1 MVSVS
6 LLLSSAWNY
15 WPFQNW
21 NLVQFISRW
30 LYKAFYVIFISTA
43 LKYCTTVIWS
53 SVCVLWDRHDTW
65 KLKTGS
71 LSGIQRGT
79 GGEKGKKQWECAPRD
94 QGGGKRGGKNRMR
107 RQSHVILP
115 RVKTAFISM
124 KDNLHKFTAL
134 YNWTMLLY
142 FRTGSKDWCICLQS
156 FINNLQYSLL
166 QARLCNCPCISH
178 DTLCRYYIQG
188 ETENQVLNAQDLKFI
203 L

>member
-15 WPFQNW
+15 CPFQNW

-124 KDNLHKFTAL
+124 KDNLHKFTAR
-134 YNWTMLLY
+134 YNWTVLLY
-142 FRTGSKDWCICLQS
+142 FRTGSKDWCV
-156 FINNLQYSLL
+156 YSLY
-166 QARLCNCPCISH
+166 AYSH
-178 DTLCRYYIQG
+178 LSIIYNIPFCKQDFLIALAFHMTLSVGITFKERRRIG
-188 ETENQVLNAQDLKFI
+188 F
-203 L
+203 